1 MNILERQQELLKLP
15 PYSLAREEKNL
26 QFTEYMNELTAYHF
40 KNCTEYARML
50 NALNFS
56 PQKNYRLED
65 LPFLPV
71 GLFKDFEFRSVPKES
86 IVKTMASSGTAGQR
100 VSKIFLDGTNSRAQM
115 RCLSSIIASFIGNK
129 RQPLI
134 IIDTELV
141 KKDPRLY
148 SARGAG
154 IIGFSIFGRDI
165 FFALD
170 KDMNLRTEELKDFVA
185 LHKESKI
192 ILFGYTYIVWQFFQQ
207 ALKEK
212 KISLNIADG
221 DLFHIGGWKK
231 LQAASVSVENF
242 RQSLREVCG
251 NIRVRDYYGMVEQL
265 GSVFVECEYGHK
277 HCSIF
282 YDIITRRS
290 EDFSPCEFGEVGVI
304 ELMSVLPSS
313 YPGHIILTEDEGR
326 ILGEDDCPCGRK
338 GKYFEILGRIKQAE
352 IRGCSDTYGQ

>member
-1 MNILERQQELLKLP
+1 MLEIHREYLRTA
-15 PYSLAREEKNL
+15 PYSLSREEKRL
-26 QFTEYMNELTAYHF
+26 QFTKYMNDLTKYHSE
-40 KNCTEYARML
+40 NCPEYSLML
-50 NALNFS
+50 KGLNFS
-56 PQKNYRLED
+56 TRRNYELSE

-71 GLFKDFEFRSVPKES
+71 GLFKEFDLISVPREK
-86 IVKTMASSGTAGQR
+86 IVKTMTSSGTTGQQ
-100 VSKIFLDGTNSRAQM
+100 VSKIFLNSETSRAQS
-115 RCLSSIIASFIGNK
+115 RCLSHIISSFIGSK
-129 RQPLI
+129 RCPMVIL
-134 IIDTELV
+134 DTELV
-141 KKDPRLY
+141 KKDPRLF

-154 IIGFSIFGRDI
+154 IIGFSMFGRDV

-170 KDMNLRTEELKDFVA
+170 QDMNLRVEELQNWIADHRSSRIVM
-185 LHKESKI
+185 
-192 ILFGYTYIVWQFFQQ
+192 FGYTYIVWQFFQQ
-207 ALKEK
+207 VLQKQR
-212 KISLNIADG
+212 ICLDIPSG

-231 LQAASVSVENF
+231 LQERSVSAEKF
-242 RQSLREVCG
+242 RQDLKQVCG
-251 NIRVRDYYGMVEQL
+251 GIHVRDYYGMVEQL

-282 YDIITRRS
+282 SDIITRRA
-290 EDFSPCEFGEVGVI
+290 EDFSQCDFGEVGII